1 MAPTYPQ
8 DLHFHNMISFSSA
21 TRPDVHVFL
30 ESASMQAR
38 WIYSQRSTCQT
49 IQHSSI
55 EMQDWALNL
64 CRCNQLKIHKIIP
77 LRSVSHIQH
86 FTYLTFSEWNLPFS
100 FWTAN
105 VASSKKSLNKGCTE
119 PQRQAGIQPERLSQ
133 CWTSHPIT
141 DYKAPVKSTEM
152 WTKGAWYSVAEVL
165 RDSVIVL

>member
-77 LRSVSHIQH
+77 LSSVSHIQH

-100 FWTAN
+100 FWKAN
-105 VASSKKSLNKGCTE
+105 VASSKKSEQRLHGTTKASRHSTRKTKTVLDEPSHHWLQGPCEKYRNVDKGC
-119 PQRQAGIQPERLSQ
+119 LVQ
-133 CWTSHPIT
+133 CCWS
-141 DYKAPVKSTEM
+141 A
-152 WTKGAWYSVAEVL
+152 
-165 RDSVIVL
+165 

>member
-38 WIYSQRSTCQT
+38 WIYSQRSTCPT

-64 CRCNQLKIHKIIP
+64 YRCNQLKIHKIIP
-77 LRSVSHIQH
+77 LSSMSHIQH

-100 FWTAN
+100 FWKAN

-119 PQRQAGIQPERLSQ
+119 PQRQAGIQPERLSAGWAIPSLTTRPLWKVQ
-133 CWTSHPIT
+133 KCGQRVPGT
-141 DYKAPVKSTEM
+141 
-152 WTKGAWYSVAEVL
+152 VL
-165 RDSVIVL
+165 LRCLEIL